1 MRTTSE
7 LYKTLRT
14 AVGSWYEVQAVRGPI
29 TYGPDRINSVRL
41 TRALFDGDGPQI
53 GGNVSA
59 QCDLSLIETSGNW
72 PRMASF
78 TLRLRLC
85 SEDGSQASE
94 WLSMGVFYTDTRR
107 EDHDGN
113 LSIRAYDGMLLL
125 ERTWADKVRE
135 LPSAWP
141 ITAKAAGQLLTE
153 ATGIAL
159 EDPEMLDDTVAWVGL
174 DTLATARQTWAEI
187 AAVHGCNL
195 QMTGTNALRLVRLS
209 NAEGGGNA
217 IAGRAISGVAV
228 SGLSED
234 SEGLDENAVFLG
246 MAVSSLGTGEDLP
259 AVSGVQLETED
270 GTVANAGDTGGYVLR
285 AACNFSDN
293 AAAALCLSN
302 VRGYAYRPFRAE
314 GAVLDPA
321 AEAGDLVVV
330 GGQCYQIVT
339 MDWTLDSGPRCDI
352 EAPFEAEVDHEYA
365 IPSAASRTLKKALQS
380 DQALNRTLR
389 SYIQQTADNIR
400 LAVEAGY
407 MTIDEAQ
414 EQYAELQSMIE
425 LTETGILSQVSSTYT
440 SKTNF
445 ETAIQELQ
453 AQIDDAVETYSGAEI
468 PTTENEPAVNWSL
481 AECAGHVGD
490 LYVVS
495 SEGGDAAGRYYRFES
510 KGLEDLGDTSSAVR
524 NLFARSDE
532 DAGMGFLTGDGSI
545 AASSTYFVS
554 GFIPVTP
561 GERLNMQL
569 WWNTDDSF
577 SSVAWLFFDSERAT
591 VGTKTAW
598 RFEDT
603 SPGQYRRIVPAGA
616 AYIRVMIRATEQLRL
631 DTAEEYLPWQA
642 AVMDAYRWALLADTD
657 VTEALRAAAEANERA
672 RAVADDLAANYSTTT
687 EMNTAI
693 QQSASAVEISA
704 SRTIE
709 TKIADLELGCVN
721 LIATS
726 KAVPKYVSD
735 SGSLVD
741 SPVWF
746 TSDFI
751 AVTPEKLL
759 QLQFWAAKS
768 SQLYTRMAWFNS
780 NKSFLSV
787 ALTSQTA
794 AYWKQQFTVPSNA
807 AYCRVGWAKPL
818 AGGAYSDDYQIKLEN
833 GDKATDW
840 SESPVDIESSFAA
853 IKVTTDKI
861 TSEVNKKV
869 GETEVS
875 SLIEQKADSIRLKAG
890 KISWQ
895 STNSSMTEDGT
906 LKAKNGEFSGTITG
920 STVQFGSTTRNVK
933 MQSLTD
939 SSGGSGLS
947 VTGSGS
953 WVNQLSGSYAS
964 YVLGINDGSGSSGAG
979 LTIDSDWMQFSI
991 SNYSAGWTAMFEIDQ
1006 DGLLSFRVGGS
1017 LISINASG
1025 EIRLQSATS
1034 PYARIALK
1042 DGKVYIRSNSYQ
1054 GYLDTMTVGGVSN
1067 VLRLV
1072 YASF

>member
-1 MRTTSE
+1 
-7 LYKTLRT
+7 
-14 AVGSWYEVQAVRGPI
+14 
-29 TYGPDRINSVRL
+29 
-41 TRALFDGDGPQI
+41 
-53 GGNVSA
+53 
-59 QCDLSLIETSGNW
+59 
-72 PRMASF
+72 
-78 TLRLRLC
+78 
-85 SEDGSQASE
+85 
-94 WLSMGVFYTDTRR
+94 
-107 EDHDGN
+107 
-113 LSIRAYDGMLLL
+113 
-125 ERTWADKVRE
+125 
-135 LPSAWP
+135 
-141 ITAKAAGQLLTE
+141 
-153 ATGIAL
+153 
-159 EDPEMLDDTVAWVGL
+159 
-174 DTLATARQTWAEI
+174 
-187 AAVHGCNL
+187 
-195 QMTGTNALRLVRLS
+195 
-209 NAEGGGNA
+209 
-217 IAGRAISGVAV
+217 
-228 SGLSED
+228 
-234 SEGLDENAVFLG
+234 
-246 MAVSSLGTGEDLP
+246 
-259 AVSGVQLETED
+259 
-270 GTVANAGDTGGYVLR
+270 
-285 AACNFSDN
+285 
-293 AAAALCLSN
+293 
-302 VRGYAYRPFRAE
+302 
-314 GAVLDPA
+314 
-321 AEAGDLVVV
+321 
-330 GGQCYQIVT
+330 
-339 MDWTLDSGPRCDI
+339 
-352 EAPFEAEVDHEYA
+352 
-365 IPSAASRTLKKALQS
+365 
-380 DQALNRTLR
+380 
-389 SYIQQTADNIR
+389 
-400 LAVEAGY
+400 
-407 MTIDEAQ
+407 
-414 EQYAELQSMIE
+414 
-425 LTETGILSQVSSTYT
+425 
-440 SKTNF
+440 
-445 ETAIQELQ
+445 
-453 AQIDDAVETYSGAEI
+453 
-468 PTTENEPAVNWSL
+468 
-481 AECAGHVGD
+481 
-490 LYVVS
+490 
-495 SEGGDAAGRYYRFES
+495 
-510 KGLEDLGDTSSAVR
+510 
-524 NLFARSDE
+524 
-532 DAGMGFLTGDGSI
+532 
-545 AASSTYFVS
+545 
-554 GFIPVTP
+554 
-561 GERLNMQL
+561 
-569 WWNTDDSF
+569 
-577 SSVAWLFFDSERAT
+577 
-591 VGTKTAW
+591 
-598 RFEDT
+598 
-603 SPGQYRRIVPAGA
+603 
-616 AYIRVMIRATEQLRL
+616 MIRATEQLRL

-906 LKAKNGEFSGTITG
+906 LKAKNGEFSGAITG

-1042 DGKVYIRSNSYQ
+1042 DGKVYVRSNSYQ

-1072 YASF
+1072 NASF